1 MMVRLLAS
9 RASRRFPRGITL
21 IEMMVSITL
30 TLIIMGTV
38 MTIFGMITGAVADN
52 RALIETTDRLK
63 SATSRLQA
71 DLQGRTC
78 ETLPWN
84 RIEAANGYFL
94 YAEGWASDAKP
105 NHDQSWMQIPDDEL
119 NSSLMSEKSRVIGD
133 CDDILMMTVRSR
145 GAPFVGRGP
154 NGPIESYLAEIV
166 WYVNPLEVDS
176 QTRPL
181 ALYRRTLLIIGQDQ
195 WERLGVG
202 GNSAREFFQRYDISA
217 RFDKS
222 SGQMVANTLADL
234 TMPENRFSH
243 WDGGKEGGVGRIR
256 TGADTSLEPF
266 PLSGERYGEDVM
278 LTNVVGFDVK
288 AFDCWAGF
296 GAGGEDVAL
305 VPGDFQYSSGGGAR
319 GVYVDMGDTAPGGDY
334 AGSPRSEST
343 LSTLPGLRSIYDT
356 WSFHYEHDGY
366 NQRGSRD
373 RGTDL
378 LDTDG
383 TSGVDDGS
391 ERETCAPYLRPL
403 RGIQVSV
410 RVYEP
415 DSRQVQQVTVVGNFM
430 P

>member
-1 MMVRLLAS
+1 MLRLLDSRDSRRS
-9 RASRRFPRGITL
+9 RAGITL
-21 IEMMVSITL
+21 VEMMVSITL

-52 RALIETTDRLK
+52 RAIMETVDRLK

-78 ETLPWN
+78 STLPWN
-84 RIEAANGYFL
+84 RIEAASGYFL
-94 YAEGWASDAKP
+94 YAEGPATDAAPNSDR
-105 NHDQSWMQIPDDEL
+105 SWMQVPKDEFTSKL
-119 NSSLMSEKSRVIGD
+119 AGETSRVLGD
-133 CDDILMMTVRSR
+133 CDDILMMTTLSR

-154 NGPIESYLAEIV
+154 NGPIESNLAEVV
-166 WYVNPLEVDS
+166 WFVKPAEVDS
-176 QTRPL
+176 DVKPL
-181 ALYRRTLLIIGQDQ
+181 TLYRRVLLIIGQDQ

-202 GNSAREFFQRYDISA
+202 GQSAQEFFQRYDISA
-217 RFDKS
+217 RFDSS

-243 WDGGKEGGVGRIR
+243 WNGGKEGGVGRLR
-256 TGADTSLEPF
+256 TGADGSLVPF

-296 GAGGEDVAL
+296 GSGGEDVAL
-305 VPGDFQYSSGGGAR
+305 VPGDFQYSAGGAGR

-334 AGSPRSEST
+334 AGSPRAEST
-343 LSTLPGLRSIYDT
+343 LSTIPGIRSIYDT
-356 WSFHYEHDGY
+356 WSYHYEHDGY
-366 NQRGSRD
+366 TQRGSRD

-403 RGIQVSV
+403 RGVQVTV

-415 DSRQVQQVTVVGNFM
+415 DSRQVQQVTIVGNFM